1 MDSTR
6 LISETQ
12 VKVSRDVDSNLAPML
27 GDTTGPCHDWAINW
41 DGLNAFGGRTPDFRS
56 NSLADAS
63 LTGALASE
71 LVVSAGM
78 DVASNSAWMRGYAL
92 LTALALVLA
101 VVRSTSFV
109 WLALAAARGLH
120 DAMAATIFHA
130 PMRFFDENPRGR
142 LLNRFASDLDKVD
155 SQLPTIAGDTLRLAC
170 TVGGAI
176 AICLAL
182 LPPLVFALVPCWVT
196 FRRIQRYY
204 LKSSRELARLE
215 ATARSPVY
223 ALFTVRLYW
232 PVYIQPTSYIVVGT
246 HYTVDSR
253 LTV

>member
-1 MDSTR
+1 
-6 LISETQ
+6 
-12 VKVSRDVDSNLAPML
+12 
-27 GDTTGPCHDWAINW
+27 
-41 DGLNAFGGRTPDFRS
+41 
-56 NSLADAS
+56 
-63 LTGALASE
+63 
-71 LVVSAGM
+71 
-78 DVASNSAWMRGYAL
+78 
-92 LTALALVLA
+92 LA

-109 WLALAAARGLH
+109 WLALSAAQSLHDTMAAA
-120 DAMAATIFHA
+120 IIHA

-155 SQLPTIAGDTLRLAC
+155 SQLPIIAGDTLRLAC

-182 LPPLVFALVPCWVT
+182 LPPLAIALVPCWLA

-223 ALFTVRLYW
+223 ALFTVRPRW
-232 PVYIQPTSYIVVGT
+232 PHGFDQLLALVVLLIASAT
-246 HYTVDSR
+246 DS
-253 LTV
+253 LTD